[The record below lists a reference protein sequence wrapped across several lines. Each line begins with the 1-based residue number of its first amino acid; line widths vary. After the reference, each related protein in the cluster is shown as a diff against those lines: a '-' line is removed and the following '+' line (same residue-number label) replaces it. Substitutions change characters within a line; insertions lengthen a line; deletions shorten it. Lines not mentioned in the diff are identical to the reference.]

1 MAVIFTEDKYK
12 LFMLLIYIHH
22 TVRTLRAA
30 SWISCHHM
38 RKGDQGKKNVK
49 AESLWFIVS
58 E

>member
-1 MAVIFTEDKYK
+1 MT
-12 LFMLLIYIHH
+12 MPLIYIHH